1 MNDTYDIRLRQKH
14 WLFGKR
20 ELVLH
25 DNNTLTI
32 RENSLFRKD
41 ETTIPLDILQPNP
54 THSSSFS
61 VKWLLNS
68 LFMGSITALIL
79 NWAINYSSLAL
90 YCLAAVFGGTT
101 LVLLYRFLLYTTN
114 LVIYRHTQTNE
125 NFIYLWKEKPNS
137 GDFWYFTNELGRR
150 VAMLRNN

>member
-1 MNDTYDIRLRQKH
+1 MNDIYDIRLRQKH

-20 ELVLH
+20 ELVLR

-32 RENSLFRKD
+32 REKSLFRKD

-61 VKWLLNS
+61 MKWLLNS
-68 LFMGSITALIL
+68 LFMGSVTVMLL
-79 NWAINYSSLAL
+79 KWAVTYSSMAL
-90 YCLAAVFGGTT
+90 YALAIIFSGTT
-101 LVLLYRFLLYTTN
+101 LVLLYRFFLYTTN
-114 LVIYRHTQTNE
+114 LVIYRHIQTNE

-137 GDFWYFTNELGRR
+137 GDFWYFTHELSRR
-150 VAMLRNN
+150 VSLLRDY